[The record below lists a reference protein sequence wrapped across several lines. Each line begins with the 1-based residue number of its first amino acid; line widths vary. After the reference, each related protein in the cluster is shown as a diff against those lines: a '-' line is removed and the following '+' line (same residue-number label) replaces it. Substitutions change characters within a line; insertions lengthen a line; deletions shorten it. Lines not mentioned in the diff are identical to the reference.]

1 MNVYC
6 TNRLIVA
13 SLGILDQ
20 SYSTGSISQGK
31 DNDHNLVKDL
41 RLDPKVSELL
51 KKNTPAEKAFLAFEV
66 NKATGNLLESPQWK
80 NWAAFVVKRNNNNNP
95 EGSLASAMM
104 IQFGVDKAFEILA
117 AAAKIPKTK
126 EVATK
131 LKEAKINGWLS
142 HGSRPDAIFEAMK
155 LNQKIDNFFDSPQFT
170 TWAAFLKAVNEKNK
184 NKKSISELDVFKK
197 FYEEDDLLKL
207 LSSADNIDNPR
218 TQKYLDEL
226 ATGWLDQPMHP
237 QNVFNK
243 LKLDEAVDDLLTKP
257 WLSNWVEYMKKFN
270 EQYPF
275 AQTSM
280 IKSFTKSYGDEKL
293 AVMLQAATKGSD
305 AHTARIAK
313 NLQQAQFKQW
323 MIGKLNPDDVYKTV
337 LKLDSTSSPKAE
349 IWRAFYNA
357 YDTAFPGQ
365 LFSFKP

>member
-1 MNVYC
+1 
-6 TNRLIVA
+6 
-13 SLGILDQ
+13 
-20 SYSTGSISQGK
+20 
-31 DNDHNLVKDL
+31 
-41 RLDPKVSELL
+41 
-51 KKNTPAEKAFLAFEV
+51 
-66 NKATGNLLESPQWK
+66 
-80 NWAAFVVKRNNNNNP
+80 
-95 EGSLASAMM
+95 MM

-197 FYEEDDLLKL
+197 
-207 LSSADNIDNPR
+207 

-305 AHTARIAK
+305 THTARIAK